1 MSNITMREMLEAGVH
16 FGHQT
21 RYWNPKMAPFIFTE
35 KIEKMSDSL
44 TLNNTRS
51 TAVRLW
57 LPNYG
62 ESSRPTVVAGI
73 CLRCVGLELFSTP
86 EISSD
91 GDDYRAVNNNK

>member
-1 MSNITMREMLEAGVH
+1 MRELADRPFAGAQNR
-16 FGHQT
+16 FSLYG
-21 RYWNPKMAPFIFTE
+21 YLYLTE
-35 KIEKMSDSL
+35 KIGKMSDSL
-44 TLNNTRS
+44 TLNGTRS
-51 TAVRLW
+51 IAVRLW